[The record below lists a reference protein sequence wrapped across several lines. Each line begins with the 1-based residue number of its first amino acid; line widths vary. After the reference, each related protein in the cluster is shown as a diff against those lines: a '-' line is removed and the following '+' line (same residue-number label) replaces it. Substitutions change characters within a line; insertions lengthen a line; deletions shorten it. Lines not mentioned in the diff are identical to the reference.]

1 MKQRARKHT
10 ISQQRVI
17 RQRRVKVASK
27 KAREDFRKMLLELM
41 QGNFK
46 RTLIPSLAQKMLAL
60 GFKIK
65 EELIKNAK
73 NYIY

>member
-1 MKQRARKHT
+1 
-10 ISQQRVI
+10 
-17 RQRRVKVASK
+17 
-27 KAREDFRKMLLELM
+27 MLLALM

-73 NYIY
+73 NYMG

>member
-10 ISQQRVI
+10 INQQRI
-17 RQRRVKVASK
+17 MQQRRVKAASK
-27 KAREDFRKMLLELM
+27 KAREDFRKMLLALM

-46 RTLIPSLAQKMLAL
+46 RTLIPSLAQKMLAF

-73 NYIY
+73 NYMG